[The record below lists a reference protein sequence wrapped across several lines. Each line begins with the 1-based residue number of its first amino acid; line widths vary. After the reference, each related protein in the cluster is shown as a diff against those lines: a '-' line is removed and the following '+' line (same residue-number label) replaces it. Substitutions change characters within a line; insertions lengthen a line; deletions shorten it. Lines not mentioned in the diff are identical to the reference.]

1 MKMGIRII
9 CWFTDKLLNL
19 AQSASIFQRREIGL
33 SFFSNRTIKPFF
45 AFIFFMILSN
55 EMIAQAPQEIY
66 KQRID
71 TLNENVY
78 KYFYDSA
85 NGLYYETNHVQ
96 PGEKKHSYLWPL
108 CALIQAANEEE
119 KLFPNK
125 DYMTPAMKAVAQYH
139 STIPPA
145 PGYQAYVAKEEKDSR
160 FYDDNQWIAIACL
173 DVYNRTKN
181 QKYLHIAK
189 EIYHFMMTGY
199 DTLSAGGLYWK
210 EDEKNS
216 KNTCSNGPGILI
228 ALELFKITDQQNYLD
243 TALVLYNWV
252 NVHLQSPQGLYYDNI
267 KIPSL
272 KIDSAIYTYNTGTM
286 LQSNVILYQITKNI
300 KYLKEAQRI
309 ASAAEKFFYKNDK
322 LPGNYWFNAVLLR
335 GEIALYRLDKNKAHI
350 QYFIDD
356 ANRIWNQERENGM
369 IGKKGK
375 RKRLIDQAAM
385 IEIYARLAE
394 LLSNKNT

>member
-1 MKMGIRII
+1 MGIRII

-45 AFIFFMILSN
+45 AFIFFMILRN

-125 DYMTPAMKAVAQYH
+125 DYMTPVMKAVAQYH

-335 GEIALYRLDKNKAHI
+335 GEIALYKLDKNKAHI

-356 ANRIWNQERENGM
+356 SNRIWNEERENGL

-385 IEIYARLAE
+385 IEIYARLAK
-394 LLSNKNT
+394 LLSNKK

>member
-335 GEIALYRLDKNKAHI
+335 GEIALYKLDKNKAHI

-356 ANRIWNQERENGM
+356 SNRIWNEERENGL

-385 IEIYARLAE
+385 IEIYARLAK
-394 LLSNKNT
+394 LLSNKK

>member
-1 MKMGIRII
+1 MGIRII

-71 TLNENVY
+71 TLNKNVY

-139 STIPPA
+139 STIPPVPA
-145 PGYQAYVAKEEKDSR
+145 YQAYVTKEEKDSR

-356 ANRIWNQERENGM
+356 ANRIWNEERENGM

>member
-19 AQSASIFQRREIGL
+19 VQSASIFQRREIGL

-139 STIPPA
+139 SIIPPA

-160 FYDDNQWIAIACL
+160 FYDDNQWVAIACL
-173 DVYNRTKN
+173 DAYNRTKDE
-181 QKYLHIAK
+181 KYLHIAK
-189 EIYHFMMTGY
+189 EIYRFMMTGF
-199 DTLSAGGLYWK
+199 DTLSGGGIYWK
-210 EDEKNS
+210 EDQKNS
-216 KNTCSNGPGILI
+216 KNTCSNGPGILV
-228 ALELFKITDQQNYLD
+228 ALQLYKITHQQNYLD
-243 TALVLYNWV
+243 TAIALYNWV
-252 NVHLQSPQGLYYDNI
+252 NAHLQSPGGLYYDNK

-356 ANRIWNQERENGM
+356 ANRIWNEERENGM

-375 RKRLIDQAAM
+375 RKRVIDQAAM